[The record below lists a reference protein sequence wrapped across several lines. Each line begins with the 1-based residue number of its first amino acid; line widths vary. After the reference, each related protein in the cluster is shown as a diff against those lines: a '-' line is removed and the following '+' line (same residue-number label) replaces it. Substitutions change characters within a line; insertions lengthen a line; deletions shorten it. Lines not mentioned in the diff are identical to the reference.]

1 MRYYNSKKKITQ
13 PKTLFHDVCSKYLTD
28 LVFIRNE
35 IHVCYG
41 INMFNILMI
50 SSLWNNTNSNSTS

>member
-1 MRYYNSKKKITQ
+1 MMYAANIS
-13 PKTLFHDVCSKYLTD
+13 PTLF
-28 LVFIRNE
+28 FIRNE

-50 SSLWNNTNSNSTS
+50 SSLWNNINSNSMY